1 MRELHEKASTEI
13 EKQDKIR
20 QRRIAITE
28 ASRSN
33 PNEIHINILMLFF
46 QISIILKNV
55 IYKC

>member
-33 PNEIHINILMLFF
+33 PNEIH
-46 QISIILKNV
+46 QQQSITSMSEHKNNEASA
-55 IYKC
+55 